1 MITQHAP
8 ALLGGALIGL
18 SAGLFLLGSGR
29 IAGISGI
36 FGDMLTLSPDRLRAA
51 FFAGLIAAPWLL
63 SLTGFAALP
72 GGSLE
77 TRSWLVLGSAGL
89 LVGAGTAIGNGCT
102 SGHGVCGLANFSG
115 RGLVS
120 TLTFM
125 GVAMVVVALLPGV
138 FA

>member
-1 MITQHAP
+1 MISQYAP
-8 ALLGGALIGL
+8 ALFGGVLIGL

-36 FGDMLTLSPDRLRAA
+36 FGDMLTLKPDRLRAA
-51 FFAGLIAAPWLL
+51 FFVGLIAAPWLL
-63 SLTGFAALP
+63 SLTGLAALP

-77 TRSWLVLGSAGL
+77 TRSWLLLGVAGL
-89 LVGAGTAIGNGCT
+89 FVGVGTAIGNGCT

-125 GVAMVVVALLPGV
+125 GVAMLVVALLPGA